1 MAQIYSIVYQPK
13 DKAYEEGRTEDFI
26 RLHLKEAMLIA
37 NYGIVGDHK
46 AGRHPDRQLN
56 ILSYEWL
63 QQRQQEGYR
72 TEPGQFGEQL
82 IIKGLP
88 ASGVEDGS
96 QMRLGSE
103 AIVEI
108 TKARTGCDR
117 LQAVQTKPI
126 KNISGGI
133 GLMAKVITGG
143 MIGVGDEVKIVIPT
157 ETSIQ

>member
-13 DKAYEEGRTEDFI
+13 DRTYEEGRKEDFI
-26 RLHLKEAMLIA
+26 RLHLKEAMLVA
-37 NYGIVGDHK
+37 NYGIVGDQK
-46 AGRHPDRQLN
+46 AGRHPDRQVN

-72 TEPGQFGEQL
+72 AEPGQFGEQM
-82 IIKGLP
+82 IIEGLP

-96 QMRLGSE
+96 QLHLGSE

-117 LQAVQTKPI
+117 LQAVQTRPI
-126 KNISGGI
+126 TDISEGI
-133 GLMAKVITGG
+133 GLMAKVVTGG
-143 MIGVGDEVKIVIPT
+143 MVGVGDEVKIVVPA
-157 ETSIQ
+157 ETSIR